1 MAGKPGRKG
10 EPGPASPLERT
21 AYSRELQAPARPPSA
36 LKIPPVT
43 FMGSRYSSFVPT
55 TMSSRP
61 SPSMSPIEAV
71 SMIFVP

>member
-1 MAGKPGRKG
+1 MA
-10 EPGPASPLERT
+10 
-21 AYSRELQAPARPPSA
+21 PSA

-43 FMGSRYSSFVPT
+43 LIGSRYSSLVPT

-61 SPSMSPIEAV
+61 SASMSPIDAV